1 MTIPPTSGIRSARR
15 KSTPRLNP
23 RDATLE
29 RIAARGIEAERLLS
43 AHSAV
48 LVAVSGGPDS
58 VALLH
63 FLAAERSRSGRP
75 EALAVGHVNHGL
87 RGAASDEDA
96 AFVKRLA
103 ESLGMPHFEA
113 TLPEGSLRATGA
125 ASPRPPRP
133 DALAPEAQAR
143 RLRYGALREL
153 ASSAGARVV
162 AVAHTADDQAETVL
176 FRMARGAGLRGL
188 SGMAPRARVEGVWL
202 IRPFLDVTREQV
214 LAYLGRQG
222 DIYREDA
229 SNASLGAARNFL
241 RHEVLPRL
249 RDRVNPAVR
258 EALLRESDLFREA
271 DAYLEG
277 EARRLL
283 REVVVGA
290 EPGKIVLDAP
300 RLCRYPKLLRSYIFR
315 CALHDL
321 DGVFR
326 ELSSTHVDVLHSLAT
341 QSGGRAADF
350 PMGIHAR
357 RERRSI
363 ILTRRNREPSGDKV
377 HQTVETSGISA
388 DSRKGSPSE

>member
-1 MTIPPTSGIRSARR
+1 
-15 KSTPRLNP
+15 LNP

-29 RIAARGIEAERLLS
+29 RIAARLIEADRLVP
-43 AHSAV
+43 AGARV

-63 FLAAERSRSGRP
+63 FLAAERARSGQP
-75 EALAVGHVNHGL
+75 EGLAVGHVNHGL

-96 AFVKRLA
+96 AVVRGLA
-103 ESLGMPHFEA
+103 ERLGLPHFEA
-113 TLPEGSLRATGA
+113 RLPEGALREAGTQATGGA
-125 ASPRPPRP
+125 PAGSPG
-133 DALAPEAQAR
+133 ALAPEAEAR
-143 RLRYGALREL
+143 RLRYAALREL
-153 ASSAGARVV
+153 AHDAGARLV

-188 SGMAPRARVEGVWL
+188 AGMASRARVEGAHL
-202 IRPFLDVTREQV
+202 IRPLLDVTREQV
-214 LAYLGRQG
+214 LAYLARHGVT
-222 DIYREDA
+222 YREDE

-258 EALLRESDLFREA
+258 EALLRESALFREA
-271 DAYLEG
+271 DAYLEA

-283 REVVVGA
+283 PEVLVSV
-290 EPGKIVLDAP
+290 EEGKIALDAP
-300 RLCRYPKLLRSYIFR
+300 RLCGYPKLLRSYIFR

-326 ELSSTHVDVLHSLAT
+326 ELSSAHVDVLHSLAT
-341 QSGGRAADF
+341 QSSGRAADF

-357 RERRSI
+357 RERQRI
-363 ILTRRNREPSGDKV
+363 ILTCRNREPASGNVDPTKEASE
-377 HQTVETSGISA
+377 VETSGIPA
-388 DSRKGSPSE
+388 DSRKGSPA